1 MNPTRTHLPTSWA
14 ATLPILL
21 HAIEHGDDDSRATAR
36 AELIRLAEIADC
48 AIERDRAES
57 MGGQ

>member
-1 MNPTRTHLPTSWA
+1 MKPTDMQLPISWVSA
-14 ATLPILL
+14 LPILI

-48 AIERDRAES
+48 AIERDRIES
-57 MGGQ
+57 MEGQ

>member
-1 MNPTRTHLPTSWA
+1 MKPTGMQLPISWVSA
-14 ATLPILL
+14 LPILI

-48 AIERDRAES
+48 AIERDRIES
-57 MGGQ
+57 MEGQ